1 MTRTINILYA
11 EDNEHDI
18 IATKRAWKKYGIE
31 NTLHIVKD
39 GEECLD
45 FLYRRGQ
52 YSDPVSA
59 PMPFLLLLDLN
70 MPKLDGLGV
79 LREIKKNDALK
90 HIHVVVLTTSNLD
103 KDRVESYNLGV
114 QSYIMKPVGF
124 QNFAEAIKSINLFW
138 EIVEPVNN
146 GSG

>member
-18 IATKRAWKKYGIE
+18 IATKRAWKKYGIK

-45 FLYRRGQ
+45 FLYRRGK
-52 YSDPVSA
+52 YGDPVSA

-79 LREIKKNDALK
+79 LREIKKSDALK

-114 QSYIMKPVGF
+114 QGYIMKPVGF